1 MPQQQASL
9 NTVQALLTEQGK
21 TLSEQSK
28 KLDMLQA
35 AFDRHREELPDDYAP
50 RRESDKAFADVNT
63 RINDHEARLRIMEG
77 HLPNV
82 AFTAYKDTTNAR
94 EKAQTDM
101 TNARFGLDAR
111 TIAMLWGAL
120 IMVAGYLVYH
130 LLNLLPLH

>member
-21 TLSEQSK
+21 TLSEQSR

-50 RRESDKAFADVNT
+50 RRETDKAFAEVNT
-63 RINDHEARLRIMEG
+63 RINDHEARLRIVEG
-77 HLPNV
+77 RIPN
-82 AFTAYKDTTNAR
+82 AEFSAYKDTTAAR

-111 TIAMLWGAL
+111 TISMLWGAL
-120 IMVAGYLVYH
+120 IMLAGALVYH
-130 LLNLLPLH
+130 FLSLLH